1 MNNDK
6 LKLLDG
12 SEIEAISMYSLD
24 SIVVLLED
32 VDGLQ
37 ELKDKLT
44 DDNLSAIEIYNGA
57 GNKIGVYENL
67 RLNDIWRI
75 RWTDEGI
82 EATFGLKQKTDE
94 ELRIEALE
102 SNMQVSDGAVDALA
116 STVGSL
122 ARQIAAG
129 NNETTDGGE

>member
-116 STVGSL
+116 STVGAL
-122 ARQIAAG
+122 ARQIAAE

>member
-57 GNKIGVYENL
+57 GNKIGIYENL
-67 RLNDIWRI
+67 RLNGLAPQPVFQRGGGPQLCFCMQNRI
-75 RWTDEGI
+75 YDHPVCQRDW
-82 EATFGLKQKTDE
+82 
-94 ELRIEALE
+94 
-102 SNMQVSDGAVDALA
+102 
-116 STVGSL
+116 
-122 ARQIAAG
+122 
-129 NNETTDGGE
+129 

>member
-129 NNETTDGGE
+129 KNETTDGGE